1 MKFDIPIGRQSPAF
15 ESHRHWQAPSSGAFF
30 KKKKV
35 RTLTVFFTAAVL
47 YVVSAIMT
55 GLTAWNAVTGIPRG
69 LYWLI
74 KNFFPSAQSLSVL
87 PLIFKTSLYTAVIAI
102 TASTIAFCVACIE
115 CDESCTIALADSLL
129 LSACIVAV
137 AGSQTTG
144 HFRVLRIVCS
154 GTASFFRNIPLP
166 AWSILLL
173 LSFKQNAV
181 TGFLALFFI
190 TAGHLTRAFTEIID
204 SHAEESYTALEAA
217 GVPYMPIIIHGV
229 LPNVLPL
236 FISWLLYAIETN
248 VRDSAL
254 IGILTGTGIGFLFNL
269 YFKSFRY
276 PEAGLIICV
285 LMILVL
291 CIDSISNRVRRILL

>member
-102 TASTIAFCVACIE
+102 TASTIAFCVACI
-115 CDESCTIALADSLL
+115 
-129 LSACIVAV
+129 VAV

-154 GTASFFRNIPLP
+154 GAASFFRNIPLP

-173 LSFKQNAV
+173 LSFKQNAI

>member
-1 MKFDIPIGRQSPAF
+1 MKFDIPIGRQYPAF
-15 ESHRHWQAPSSGAFF
+15 ESHQHRQSPSSEAFF
-30 KKKKV
+30 KKKKL
-35 RTLTVFFTAAVL
+35 RTLTIFFTAAAL
-47 YVVSAIMT
+47 YTASAIMT
-55 GLTAWNAVTGIPRG
+55 GFTAWNALTGIPRG
-69 LYWLI
+69 LYWLVR
-74 KNFFPSAQSLSVL
+74 NFFPSAQSISVL
-87 PLIFKTSLYTAVIAI
+87 PLIFKTSLHTAVIAI
-102 TASTIAFCVACIE
+102 TASTTAFCVACI
-115 CDESCTIALADSLL
+115 A
-129 LSACIVAV
+129 AV

-144 HFRVLRIVCS
+144 RFRVLRIVCS
-154 GTASFFRNIPLP
+154 GAASFFRNIPLP

-217 GVPYMPIIIHGV
+217 GVSYIPIIIHGV

-269 YFKSFRY
+269 
-276 PEAGLIICV
+276 
-285 LMILVL
+285 
-291 CIDSISNRVRRILL
+291 

>member
-1 MKFDIPIGRQSPAF
+1 MKFDIPIGRQSHAF

-102 TASTIAFCVACIE
+102 TASTIAFCVACI
-115 CDESCTIALADSLL
+115 
-129 LSACIVAV
+129 VAV

-173 LSFKQNAV
+173 LSFKQNAI

>member
-1 MKFDIPIGRQSPAF
+1 MKFDIPIGRQYHTF
-15 ESHRHWQAPSSGAFF
+15 EAHRQRQSPSSESFF

-35 RTLTVFFTAAVL
+35 RTLTVFFAAAVL
-47 YVVSAIMT
+47 YAASAMMT

-74 KNFFPSAQSLSVL
+74 RNFSPSAQSLSVL
-87 PLIFKTSLYTAVIAI
+87 PLIFKTSLHTAVIAI
-102 TASTIAFCVACIE
+102 TASTTAFCVACI
-115 CDESCTIALADSLL
+115 A
-129 LSACIVAV
+129 AV

-144 HFRVLRIVCS
+144 RFRVLRIVCS
-154 GTASFFRNIPLP
+154 GIASFFRNIPLP

-190 TAGHLTRAFTEIID
+190 TAGHLTRAFSEIID
-204 SHAEESYTALEAA
+204 SHAEEAYTALEAA

-291 CIDSISNRVRRILL
+291 YIDSISNRVRRILL

>member
-1 MKFDIPIGRQSPAF
+1 MKFDIPIGRQNHAF
-15 ESHRHWQAPSSGAFF
+15 ESHRHRQSPSSEAFF

-35 RTLTVFFTAAVL
+35 RTLTIFLTAAVL
-47 YVVSAIMT
+47 YVASAIMT
-55 GLTAWNAVTGIPRG
+55 RLTAWNAVTGIPRG

-74 KNFFPSAQSLSVL
+74 RNFFPSAQSLSVL
-87 PLIFKTSLYTAVIAI
+87 PLIFKTSLHTAVIAI
-102 TASTIAFCVACIE
+102 TASTIAFCVACI
-115 CDESCTIALADSLL
+115 A
-129 LSACIVAV
+129 AV
-137 AGSQTTG
+137 AGAQTTG
-144 HFRVLRIVCS
+144 RFRVLRIICS
-154 GTASFFRNIPLP
+154 GVASFFRNIPLP

-291 CIDSISNRVRRILL
+291 CIDSISNTVRRILL

>member
-74 KNFFPSAQSLSVL
+74 RNFFPSAQSLSVL
-87 PLIFKTSLYTAVIAI
+87 PLVFKTSLYTAVIAI
-102 TASTIAFCVACIE
+102 TASTIAFCVACI
-115 CDESCTIALADSLL
+115 
-129 LSACIVAV
+129 VAV

-154 GTASFFRNIPLP
+154 GAASFFRNIPLP

-173 LSFKQNAV
+173 LSFKQNAI

>member
-1 MKFDIPIGRQSPAF
+1 M
-15 ESHRHWQAPSSGAFF
+15 
-30 KKKKV
+30 
-35 RTLTVFFTAAVL
+35 LFFTAAVL
-47 YVVSAIMT
+47 YIASAMMS
-55 GLTAWNAVTGIPRG
+55 GFTAWNAFTGIPRG
-69 LYWLI
+69 LYWLVR
-74 KNFFPSAQSLSVL
+74 NFSPSAQSFSVL
-87 PLIFKTSLYTAVIAI
+87 PLIVRTSRNTAVIAV
-102 TASTIAFCVACIE
+102 TASTAAFCVACI
-115 CDESCTIALADSLL
+115 A
-129 LSACIVAV
+129 AV
-137 AGSQTTG
+137 AGAQTTG
-144 HFRVLRIVCS
+144 RFRALRIGCS
-154 GTASFFRNIPLP
+154 AAASFFRNIPLP

-173 LSFKQNAV
+173 LSFKQNAI

-291 CIDSISNRVRRILL
+291 CIDSISTMVRRILL

>member
-1 MKFDIPIGRQSPAF
+1 MKFDIPIGRQYPAF
-15 ESHRHWQAPSSGAFF
+15 ESHQHRQSPSSEAFF
-30 KKKKV
+30 KKKKL
-35 RTLTVFFTAAVL
+35 RTLTIFFTAAAL
-47 YVVSAIMT
+47 YTASAIMT
-55 GLTAWNAVTGIPRG
+55 GFTAWNALTGIPRG
-69 LYWLI
+69 LYWLVR
-74 KNFFPSAQSLSVL
+74 NFFPSAQSISVL
-87 PLIFKTSLYTAVIAI
+87 PLIFKTSLHTAVIA
-102 TASTIAFCVACIE
+102 
-115 CDESCTIALADSLL
+115 
-129 LSACIVAV
+129 AV

-144 HFRVLRIVCS
+144 RFRVLRIVCS
-154 GTASFFRNIPLP
+154 GAASFFRNIPLP

-217 GVPYMPIIIHGV
+217 GVSYIPIIIHGV

-285 LMILVL
+285 LTILVL

>member
-1 MKFDIPIGRQSPAF
+1 MKFDIPIGRQYHTF
-15 ESHRHWQAPSSGAFF
+15 EAHRQRQSPSSESFF

-35 RTLTVFFTAAVL
+35 RTLTVFFAAAVL
-47 YVVSAIMT
+47 YAASAMMT

-74 KNFFPSAQSLSVL
+74 RNFSPSAQSLSVL
-87 PLIFKTSLYTAVIAI
+87 PLIFKTSLHTAVIAI
-102 TASTIAFCVACIE
+102 TASTTAFCVACI
-115 CDESCTIALADSLL
+115 A
-129 LSACIVAV
+129 AV

-144 HFRVLRIVCS
+144 RFRLLRIVCS
-154 GTASFFRNIPLP
+154 GIASFFRNIPLP

-190 TAGHLTRAFTEIID
+190 TAGHLTRAFSEIID
-204 SHAEESYTALEAA
+204 SHAEEAYTALEAA

-285 LMILVL
+285 LMMLVL

>member
-1 MKFDIPIGRQSPAF
+1 MKFDIPIGRQYPAF
-15 ESHRHWQAPSSGAFF
+15 ESHQHRQSPSSEAFF
-30 KKKKV
+30 KKKKL
-35 RTLTVFFTAAVL
+35 RTLTIFFTAAAL
-47 YVVSAIMT
+47 YTASAIMT
-55 GLTAWNAVTGIPRG
+55 GFTAWNALTGIPRG
-69 LYWLI
+69 LYWLVR
-74 KNFFPSAQSLSVL
+74 NFFPSAQSISVL
-87 PLIFKTSLYTAVIAI
+87 PLIFKTSLHTAVIAI
-102 TASTIAFCVACIE
+102 TASTTAFCVAC
-115 CDESCTIALADSLL
+115 
-129 LSACIVAV
+129 VAAI

-144 HFRVLRIVCS
+144 RFRVLRIVCS
-154 GTASFFRNIPLP
+154 GAASFFRNIPLP

-217 GVPYMPIIIHGV
+217 GVSYIPIIIHGV

-285 LMILVL
+285 LTILVL

>member
-1 MKFDIPIGRQSPAF
+1 MKFDIPIGRQYPAF
-15 ESHRHWQAPSSGAFF
+15 ESHQHRQSPSSEAFF
-30 KKKKV
+30 KKKKL
-35 RTLTVFFTAAVL
+35 RTLTIFFTAAAL
-47 YVVSAIMT
+47 YTASAIMT
-55 GLTAWNAVTGIPRG
+55 GFTAWNALTGIPRG
-69 LYWLI
+69 LYWLVR
-74 KNFFPSAQSLSVL
+74 NFFPSAQSISVL
-87 PLIFKTSLYTAVIAI
+87 PIIFKTSRHTAVIAI
-102 TASTIAFCVACIE
+102 TASTTAFWVACM
-115 CDESCTIALADSLL
+115 A
-129 LSACIVAV
+129 AV

-144 HFRVLRIVCS
+144 RFRVLRIVCS
-154 GTASFFRNIPLP
+154 GAASFFRNIPLP

-217 GVPYMPIIIHGV
+217 GVSYIPIIIHGV

-285 LMILVL
+285 LTILVL

>member
-1 MKFDIPIGRQSPAF
+1 MKFDIPIGRQYPAF
-15 ESHRHWQAPSSGAFF
+15 ESQQHRQSPSSEAFF
-30 KKKKV
+30 KKKKL
-35 RTLTVFFTAAVL
+35 RTLTIFFTAAAL
-47 YVVSAIMT
+47 YTASAIMT
-55 GLTAWNAVTGIPRG
+55 GFTAWNALTGIPRG
-69 LYWLI
+69 LYWLVR
-74 KNFFPSAQSLSVL
+74 NFFPSAQSISVL
-87 PLIFKTSLYTAVIAI
+87 PLIFKTSLHTAVIAI
-102 TASTIAFCVACIE
+102 TASTTAFCVACV
-115 CDESCTIALADSLL
+115 A
-129 LSACIVAV
+129 AV

-144 HFRVLRIVCS
+144 RFRVLRIVCS
-154 GTASFFRNIPLP
+154 GAASFFRNIPLP

-217 GVPYMPIIIHGV
+217 GVSYIPIIIHGV

-285 LMILVL
+285 LTILVL

>member
-1 MKFDIPIGRQSPAF
+1 MKFDIPSGRHFSAFDSQRYRQSP
-15 ESHRHWQAPSSGAFF
+15 SSEVFF
-30 KKKKV
+30 KKKHI
-35 RTLTVFFTAAVL
+35 RTLALFFTAAAL
-47 YVVSAIMT
+47 YIASAMMS
-55 GLTAWNAVTGIPRG
+55 GFTAWNALTGIPRG

-74 KNFFPSAQSLSVL
+74 RNFSPSAQSFSVL
-87 PLIFKTSLYTAVIAI
+87 PLVLKTSLHTAVIAV
-102 TASTIAFCVACIE
+102 TASTAAFCVACI
-115 CDESCTIALADSLL
+115 TAIAGA
-129 LSACIVAV
+129 
-137 AGSQTTG
+137 QTTG
-144 HFRVLRIVCS
+144 RFRVLRIICS
-154 GTASFFRNIPLP
+154 AAASFFRNIPLP

-173 LSFKQNAV
+173 LSFKQNAI

-217 GVPYMPIIIHGV
+217 GVPYIPIIIHGV

-276 PEAGLIICV
+276 PEAGLIICI

-291 CIDSISNRVRRILL
+291 CLDSVSTTIRRILL

>member
-102 TASTIAFCVACIE
+102 TASTIAFCVACI
-115 CDESCTIALADSLL
+115 
-129 LSACIVAV
+129 VAV

-144 HFRVLRIVCS
+144 HFRVLRVVCS
-154 GTASFFRNIPLP
+154 GAASFFRNIPLP

-173 LSFKQNAV
+173 LSFKQNAI

>member
-30 KKKKV
+30 KKKKL

-47 YVVSAIMT
+47 YVLSAIMT

-74 KNFFPSAQSLSVL
+74 RNFFPSAQSLSVL
-87 PLIFKTSLYTAVIAI
+87 PLVFKTSLYTAVIAI
-102 TASTIAFCVACIE
+102 TASTIAFCVACI
-115 CDESCTIALADSLL
+115 
-129 LSACIVAV
+129 VAV

-154 GTASFFRNIPLP
+154 GAASFFRNIPLP

-173 LSFKQNAV
+173 LSFKQNAI

>member
-1 MKFDIPIGRQSPAF
+1 MKFDIPIGRQGPAF

-74 KNFFPSAQSLSVL
+74 RNFFPSAQSLSVL
-87 PLIFKTSLYTAVIAI
+87 PLVFKTSLYTAVIAI
-102 TASTIAFCVACIE
+102 TASTIAFCVACI
-115 CDESCTIALADSLL
+115 
-129 LSACIVAV
+129 VAV

-154 GTASFFRNIPLP
+154 GAASFFRNIPLP

-173 LSFKQNAV
+173 LSFKQNAI

>member
-1 MKFDIPIGRQSPAF
+1 MKFDIPIGRQYPAF
-15 ESHRHWQAPSSGAFF
+15 ESHQHRQSPSSEAFF
-30 KKKKV
+30 KKKKL
-35 RTLTVFFTAAVL
+35 RTLTIFFTAAAL
-47 YVVSAIMT
+47 YTASAIMT
-55 GLTAWNAVTGIPRG
+55 GFTAWNALTGIPCG
-69 LYWLI
+69 LYWLVR
-74 KNFFPSAQSLSVL
+74 NFFPSAQSISVL
-87 PLIFKTSLYTAVIAI
+87 PLIFKTSLRSLLFKTSRFIATGI
-102 TASTIAFCVACIE
+102 LIFVACVA
-115 CDESCTIALADSLL
+115 
-129 LSACIVAV
+129 AV

-144 HFRVLRIVCS
+144 RFRVLRIVCS
-154 GTASFFRNIPLP
+154 GAASFFRNIPLP

-217 GVPYMPIIIHGV
+217 GVSYIPIIIHGV

-285 LMILVL
+285 LTILVL

>member
-1 MKFDIPIGRQSPAF
+1 MKFDIPVGRQHHAF
-15 ESHRHWQAPSSGAFF
+15 ESHRHRQSPSSADFF

-35 RTLTVFFTAAVL
+35 RTLTFFFTTAVL
-47 YVVSAIMT
+47 YAASAIMT
-55 GLTAWNAVTGIPRG
+55 RLTAWNAVTGIPRG

-74 KNFFPSAQSLSVL
+74 RNFFPSAQSLSVL

-102 TASTIAFCVACIE
+102 TASTIAFCVACI
-115 CDESCTIALADSLL
+115 A
-129 LSACIVAV
+129 AV

-144 HFRVLRIVCS
+144 RFRVLRIICS
-154 GTASFFRNIPLP
+154 GVASFFRNIPLP

-291 CIDSISNRVRRILL
+291 CIDSISNTVRRILL

>member
-55 GLTAWNAVTGIPRG
+55 GLTAWNAITGIPRG

-102 TASTIAFCVACIE
+102 TASTIAFCVACI
-115 CDESCTIALADSLL
+115 
-129 LSACIVAV
+129 VAV

-154 GTASFFRNIPLP
+154 GAASFFRNIPLP

-173 LSFKQNAV
+173 LSFKQNAI

>member
-1 MKFDIPIGRQSPAF
+1 MKFDIPIGRQYHTF
-15 ESHRHWQAPSSGAFF
+15 EAHRQRQSPSSESFF

-35 RTLTVFFTAAVL
+35 RTLTVFFAAAVL
-47 YVVSAIMT
+47 YAASAMMT

-74 KNFFPSAQSLSVL
+74 RNFSPSAQSLSVL
-87 PLIFKTSLYTAVIAI
+87 PLIFKTSLHTAVIAI
-102 TASTIAFCVACIE
+102 TASTTAFCVACI
-115 CDESCTIALADSLL
+115 A
-129 LSACIVAV
+129 AV

-144 HFRVLRIVCS
+144 RFRVLRIVCS
-154 GTASFFRNIPLP
+154 GAASFFRNIPLP

-190 TAGHLTRAFTEIID
+190 TAGHLTRAFSEIID
-204 SHAEESYTALEAA
+204 SHAEEAYTALEAA

-229 LPNVLPL
+229 LPNGLPL

-248 VRDSAL
+248 VRDSEL
-254 IGILTGTGIGFLFNL
+254 IGIFTGTGIGFLFNL

-291 CIDSISNRVRRILL
+291 CIDSISNTVRRILL

>member
-1 MKFDIPIGRQSPAF
+1 MKFDIPIGRQYPAF
-15 ESHRHWQAPSSGAFF
+15 ESHQHRQSPSSEAFF
-30 KKKKV
+30 KKKKL
-35 RTLTVFFTAAVL
+35 RTLAIFFTAAAL
-47 YVVSAIMT
+47 YTASAIMT
-55 GLTAWNAVTGIPRG
+55 GFTAWNALTGIPRG
-69 LYWLI
+69 LYWLVR
-74 KNFFPSAQSLSVL
+74 NFFPSTQSISVL
-87 PLIFKTSLYTAVIAI
+87 PLIFKTSLHTAVIAI
-102 TASTIAFCVACIE
+102 TASTTAFCVACV
-115 CDESCTIALADSLL
+115 A
-129 LSACIVAV
+129 AV

-144 HFRVLRIVCS
+144 RFRVLRIVCS
-154 GTASFFRNIPLP
+154 GAASFFRNIPLP

-190 TAGHLTRAFTEIID
+190 TAGHLTRAFTEIIA

-217 GVPYMPIIIHGV
+217 GVSYIPIIIHGV

-285 LMILVL
+285 LTILVL

>member
-1 MKFDIPIGRQSPAF
+1 MKFDIPIGRQYPAF
-15 ESHRHWQAPSSGAFF
+15 ESHQHRQSPSSEAFF
-30 KKKKV
+30 KKKKL
-35 RTLTVFFTAAVL
+35 RTLTIFFTAAAL
-47 YVVSAIMT
+47 YTASAIMT
-55 GLTAWNAVTGIPRG
+55 GFTAWNALTGIPRG
-69 LYWLI
+69 LYWLVR
-74 KNFFPSAQSLSVL
+74 NFFPSAQSISVL
-87 PLIFKTSLYTAVIAI
+87 PLIFKTSLHTAVIAI
-102 TASTIAFCVACIE
+102 TASTTAFCVACI
-115 CDESCTIALADSLL
+115 A
-129 LSACIVAV
+129 AV

-144 HFRVLRIVCS
+144 RFRVLRIVCS
-154 GTASFFRNIPLP
+154 GAASFFRNIPLP

-204 SHAEESYTALEAA
+204 SHAAESYTALEAA
-217 GVPYMPIIIHGV
+217 GVSYIPIIIHGV

-236 FISWLLYAIETN
+236 FISWLLYAIGTD

-285 LMILVL
+285 LTILVL

>member
-1 MKFDIPIGRQSPAF
+1 MKFDLPSGKPHLRYVFQQKEPLLLQS
-15 ESHRHWQAPSSGAFF
+15 FF
-30 KKKKV
+30 RKK
-35 RTLTVFFTAAVL
+35 TLCTVTIMLTATVL
-47 YVVSAIMT
+47 YIVSALMT
-55 GLTAWNAVTGIPRG
+55 GFTAWNAFTGIPRG
-69 LYWLI
+69 LYWLVL
-74 KNFFPSAQSLSVL
+74 NFSPSPEAFSVFPAVFRTLL
-87 PLIFKTSLYTAVIAI
+87 DTAIIAI
-102 TASTIAFCVACIE
+102 TASTCAFCGAI
-115 CDESCTIALADSLL
+115 LAS
-129 LSACIVAV
+129 I

-144 HFRVLRIVCS
+144 RFFLIRLLCAGS
-154 GTASFFRNIPLP
+154 ASFFRNIPLP

-204 SHAEESYTALEAA
+204 SHAEEAYTALEAA
-217 GVPYMPIIIHGV
+217 GVSYFPIIIHGV
-229 LPNVLPL
+229 FPNTLPL

-276 PEAGLIICV
+276 HEAGLIICIS
-285 LMILVL
+285 MIIVL
-291 CIDSISNRVRRILL
+291 CIDVISNTVRRILL